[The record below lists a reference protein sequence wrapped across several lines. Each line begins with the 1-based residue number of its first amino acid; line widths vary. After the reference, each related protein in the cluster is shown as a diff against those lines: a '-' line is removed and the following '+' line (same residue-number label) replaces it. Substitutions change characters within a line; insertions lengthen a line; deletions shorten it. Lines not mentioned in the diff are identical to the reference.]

1 MGRNSK
7 LKIGLNFFGA
17 GDGTR
22 TRACELGK
30 LVPYHLATPAQDLML
45 AQHQQKMPAT
55 TPSIQNA
62 KPVLAEWRLAAFRAD
77 DIDTAWKRSF

>member
-1 MGRNSK
+1 MLLPISQVSLQNLDAPIKKSRSPNELPPVGRSSK
-7 LKIGLNFFGA
+7 MKTGFKFFGA

-45 AQHQQKMPAT
+45 AQHQQ
-55 TPSIQNA
+55 
-62 KPVLAEWRLAAFRAD
+62 
-77 DIDTAWKRSF
+77 